1 MAGRNINMQI
11 SPLPERQRHR
21 KFRTHLKGV
30 TDHADILH
38 QEGHDPRENRH
49 DEDDHHHHDDDTHHD
64 TGHATEAPPAP
75 VPEAVKTSNTDIV
88 DSTPSA
94 PTE

>member
-38 QEGHDPRENRH
+38 HEGHDPRENRH
-49 DEDDHHHHDDDTHHD
+49 DEDDHHDDDHHDA
-64 TGHATEAPPAP
+64 GHASEALPAP
-75 VPEAVKTSNTDIV
+75 VPETVKASDTEIV

-94 PTE
+94 SAE